1 MAMRNKAAKKKLCAD
16 AMRMHQQGK
25 ALSDNEELINKL
37 DDEFAEVKGRLDRLN
52 AALAK
57 GDEFRKKV
65 GDDQYDLLCKQ
76 QLAMTSYRNIL
87 AIRIELLRHPA
98 AEA

>member
-1 MAMRNKAAKKKLCAD
+1 MAMKDKAAKKKLYAA

-37 DDEFAEVKGRLDRLN
+37 DGEFTEVKGRLDRLN

-57 GDEFRKKV
+57 GEDFRKKV
-65 GDDQYDLLCKQ
+65 GEDQYDLLCKQ

-98 AEA
+98 EA

>member
-1 MAMRNKAAKKKLCAD
+1 MAMKDKAAKKKLCAA

-37 DDEFAEVKGRLDRLN
+37 DDEFTEVKGRLDRLN

-57 GDEFRKKV
+57 GEDFRKKV
-65 GDDQYDLLCKQ
+65 GEDQYDLLCKQ

-98 AEA
+98 EA